1 MSWERLKKKIVE
13 LAGTPIIFI
22 IAFLGMLAL
31 IFVPFI
37 MRFFK

>member
-1 MSWERLKKKIVE
+1 MPKEKWKDRIISF
-13 LAGTPIIFI
+13 AGKPIFFI
-22 IAFLGMLAL
+22 IAFLAMLAL

>member
-1 MSWERLKKKIVE
+1 MSWEWLKKKIVE
-13 LAGTPIIFI
+13 LAGTPILLIAAFI
-22 IAFLGMLAL
+22 ALMAL

>member
-1 MSWERLKKKIVE
+1 MSWEKFKEKLIA

-22 IAFLGMLAL
+22 LAFIAMLAL

-37 MRFFK
+37 LSFFK